1 MGKTKTVVISGASDD
16 DKADKGSSDKKK
28 RKKDKGKEKTKAP
41 GLAGGERVV
50 AVEAGPIIKDEE
62 PKKEKKEK
70 KKKREP
76 KERGKKYKKANKKVD
91 KTKLYPLKK
100 AIKLVKDTSYSK
112 FDGSIE
118 LHLVVKNEKL
128 IRRVELPHSNGKKKK
143 VEVADE
149 DTIKKLKKGKIDFD
163 ILLATKDMMPKLV
176 PFAKD
181 LGPKGLM
188 PNPKNGTLIK
198 DKKEAEKFKGNA
210 IQLKTE
216 RKNPVVHTVIGKV
229 GQKQKELLENAKAII
244 KAIGKRQIVK
254 AHLAPTMGPSVKLEL

>member
-62 PKKEKKEK
+62 PKKEKKK

-91 KTKLYPLKK
+91 STKLYPLKK

-143 VEVADE
+143 VEIADE
-149 DTIKKLKKGKIDFD
+149 NTIKKLKKGKIDFD
-163 ILLATKDMMPKLV
+163 ILLATKDMMPKIV

-181 LGPKGLM
+181 LGPRGLM

-244 KAIGKRQIVK
+244 KAIGERQIVK